1 MGIPAVPMITSRFVE
16 LVTTAAF
23 KKGIPNLRITF
34 TPHPITD
41 RPAELC
47 RKYIAGND
55 PVSGKPMLD
64 QIYDSLTRRLST
76 EDASSGYLK
85 REPRPRLLPPDTPD
99 NLMAYFHEQN
109 FTDGNPVILPTE
121 KKVAEMLKGTSRAA
135 DEWVG
140 QMRPSPPHEAWF
152 YTVEMVA
159 VNAVMAGVKPEHFP
173 LVLAMASKG
182 VTSLISSTSS
192 FARMAVVNGPIV
204 DEIEMNKSIGALG
217 PFNQVN
223 SSIGRCWTLI
233 SKNLGGSGKPGET
246 YLGSLGNP
254 INFNNLLMP
263 ENEEGLP
270 AGWNPLHVQK
280 GFNKSDSVVSFLN
293 GWSYSNIAWYS
304 PLPQHEVIRGW
315 LENFF
320 SYGTTQA
327 TLVLDPI
334 VAADVAENGYKSKEA
349 FAKWLA
355 DNTGTPAWLY
365 WSRNQQAMKRAKSGE
380 EPYASWLKRGMDVVV
395 PSSRY
400 RGRGTQQGSGGGF
413 GNSGFSSLE
422 EREANLPTIE
432 IVVTGGG
439 TNTFWGGG
447 DFGYI
452 GSASV
457 DQWR

>member
-1 MGIPAVPMITSRFVE
+1 MITSRFVE
-16 LVTTAAF
+16 LVTTTAF
-23 KKGIPNLRITF
+23 KKGIPNLRITY

-55 PVSGKPMLD
+55 PVSGRPMME
-64 QIYDSLTRRLST
+64 QIYDSLTRRLSE
-76 EDASSGYLK
+76 EDSRGGYLK
-85 REPRPRLLPPDTPD
+85 REPRTRLLSADTPD
-99 NLMAYFHEQN
+99 KLMAYFHEQN

-121 KKVAEMLKGTSRAA
+121 KKVAEMLKGTSRAPG
-135 DEWVG
+135 EWVG
-140 QMRPSPPHEAWF
+140 QMRPSPPHEAWY

-159 VNAVMAGVKPEHFP
+159 VNAVMAGVNPEHFP

-192 FARMAVVNGPIV
+192 FGRMAVVNGPIV
-204 DEIEMNKSIGALG
+204 DEIGMNKEIGALG
-217 PFNQVN
+217 PFSQVN
-223 SSIGRCWTLI
+223 SSLGRCWTLI

-246 YLGSLGNP
+246 YLGTLGNP

-263 ENEEGLP
+263 ENEDGLP
-270 AGWNPLHVQK
+270 PGWNPLHVQK
-280 GFNKSDSVVSFLN
+280 GFKKSESVISFLN

-320 SYGTTQA
+320 SFGTTQA

-334 VAADVAENGYKSKEA
+334 VAADVAENGFKSKEA
-349 FAKWLA
+349 FAGYLA

-365 WSRNQQAMKRAKSGE
+365 WSDYPQSLKRAEAGE
-380 EPYASWLKRGMDVVV
+380 EPYASWLKMGMNAVV

-400 RGRGTQQGSGGGF
+400 KRNLRMPGSGGGF
-413 GNSGFSSLE
+413 ASSGFSSLE
-422 EREANLPTIE
+422 EETPDPTRIE

>member
-1 MGIPAVPMITSRFVE
+1 MITSRFVE
-16 LVTTAAF
+16 LVTTTAF
-23 KKGIPNLRITF
+23 KKGIPNLRITY

-47 RKYIAGND
+47 RKYIAGNN
-55 PVSGKPMLD
+55 PVTGKPMMEE
-64 QIYDSLTRRLST
+64 IYDSLTRRISD
-76 EDASSGYLK
+76 EDSRGGYLK
-85 REPRPRLLPPDTPD
+85 REPRTRLLPADTPD
-99 NLMAYFHEQN
+99 NLMAYFHERN

-121 KKVAEMLKGTSRAA
+121 KKVAEMLKGTSRAP

-140 QMRPSPPHEAWF
+140 QMRPSPPHEAWY

-182 VTSLISSTSS
+182 VTSMISSTSS
-192 FARMAVVNGPIV
+192 FGRMAVVNGPV
-204 DEIEMNKSIGALG
+204 VNEIGMNKSIGALG
-217 PFNQVN
+217 PFSQVN
-223 SSIGRCWTLI
+223 SSLGRCWTLI
-233 SKNLGGSGKPGET
+233 SKNLGNSGNPGET

-254 INFNNLLMP
+254 INFNNLFMP
-263 ENEEGLP
+263 ENEEDLP
-270 AGWNPLHVQK
+270 PGWEPFHVQK
-280 GFNKSDSVVSFLN
+280 GFRKSDSVISFLN

-320 SYGTTQA
+320 SFGTMQA

-334 VAADVAENGYKSKEA
+334 VAADVAENGYKTKEA
-349 FAKWLA
+349 FARYLA
-355 DNTGTPAWLY
+355 DNTGTPGWLY
-365 WSRNQQAMKRAKSGE
+365 WSDTPRALKEAESGV
-380 EPYASWLKRGMDVVV
+380 EPYAGWLKKGRDFVV

-400 RGRGTQQGSGGGF
+400 KRSGRMPGSGGGF
-413 GNSGFSSLE
+413 ASSGFASLE
-422 EREANLPTIE
+422 EETPDPTSIE
-432 IVVTGGG
+432 IIVTGGG

>member
-1 MGIPAVPMITSRFVE
+1 MITSRFVE
-16 LVTTAAF
+16 LVTTTAF
-23 KKGIPNLRITF
+23 KKGIPNLRITY

-47 RKYIAGND
+47 RKYIAGNN
-55 PVSGKPMLD
+55 PVTGKPMMEE
-64 QIYDSLTRRLST
+64 IYDSLTRRISD
-76 EDASSGYLK
+76 EDSRGGYLK
-85 REPRPRLLPPDTPD
+85 REPRPRLLPADTPD
-99 NLMAYFHEQN
+99 NLMAYFHERN

-121 KKVAEMLKGTSRAA
+121 KKVAEMLKGTSRAP

-140 QMRPSPPHEAWF
+140 QMRPSPPHEAWY

-182 VTSLISSTSS
+182 VTSMISSTSS
-192 FARMAVVNGPIV
+192 FGRMAVVNGPVV
-204 DEIEMNKSIGALG
+204 DEIGMNKSIGALG
-217 PFNQVN
+217 PFSQVN
-223 SSIGRCWTLI
+223 SSLGRCWTLI
-233 SKNLGGSGKPGET
+233 SKNLGNSGNPGET

-254 INFNNLLMP
+254 INFNNLFMP
-263 ENEEGLP
+263 ENEEDLP
-270 AGWNPLHVQK
+270 PGWDPLHVQK
-280 GFNKSDSVVSFLN
+280 GFRKSDSVVSFLN

-320 SYGTTQA
+320 SFGTTQA

-334 VAADVAENGYKSKEA
+334 VAADVAENGYKTKEA
-349 FAKWLA
+349 FARYLA
-355 DNTGTPAWLY
+355 DNTGTPGWLY
-365 WSRNQQAMKRAKSGE
+365 WSDYPQSLKRAESGE
-380 EPYASWLKRGMDVVV
+380 EPYAGWLKKGRDFVV

-400 RGRGTQQGSGGGF
+400 KRNLRIPGSGGGF
-413 GNSGFSSLE
+413 ATSGFASADE
-422 EREANLPTIE
+422 ETGPTRIE